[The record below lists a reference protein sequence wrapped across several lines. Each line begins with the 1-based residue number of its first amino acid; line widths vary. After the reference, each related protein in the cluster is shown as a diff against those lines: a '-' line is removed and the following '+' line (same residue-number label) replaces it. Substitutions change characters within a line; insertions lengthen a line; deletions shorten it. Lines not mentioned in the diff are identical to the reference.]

1 MAFLNCRHDLLG
13 IRTVSSFVLR
23 GGVNRYLRKPLDSKF
38 PSKIIYGFKGGAT
51 RSCGANDNLATDFHE
66 IVQASEKTAVWITL
80 ALDSNFHIVNRHDD
94 GDVHSDMQ
102 FFNYCSRI

>member
-1 MAFLNCRHDLLG
+1 
-13 IRTVSSFVLR
+13 
-23 GGVNRYLRKPLDSKF
+23 
-38 PSKIIYGFKGGAT
+38 
-51 RSCGANDNLATDFHE
+51 
-66 IVQASEKTAVWITL
+66 L